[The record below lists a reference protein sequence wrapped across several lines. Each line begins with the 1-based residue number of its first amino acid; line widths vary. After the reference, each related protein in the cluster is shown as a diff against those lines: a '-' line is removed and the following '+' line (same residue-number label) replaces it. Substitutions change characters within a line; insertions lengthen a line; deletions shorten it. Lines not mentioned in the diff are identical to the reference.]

1 MNNQIVLLSGDA
13 RQVYLEKELLDRGL
27 SAVSLQ
33 NDSLDMPT
41 ICKNISLAKAI
52 LGPIPISSKE
62 GEIALTSKHSM
73 PWEEFIKLLHPGQIF
88 AAGCFPN
95 NWKEDCLRL
104 KIHLYD
110 YMEDE
115 ALAEYNTVA
124 TAEGVISQAI
134 ASSPYNLNQ
143 SRCLVAGY
151 GRCGEAIAKRLKAL
165 GAKVTVCTRNPVAIA
180 KALADGMEAKP
191 LSFLSDAVKSSLFC
205 FSTAPALIFTE
216 EVLGRMDKESLI
228 SDISSAPGSVDFA
241 AANALDIKAM
251 RCQGLPGKYSP
262 ASSAKILAS
271 SFLSYT
277 KTVNVTFEDCIKKEV
292 NL

>member
-1 MNNQIVLLSGDA
+1 MNNQIVLLNGDA
-13 RQVYLEKELLDRGL
+13 RQIYLEKELLNQGL

-33 NDSLDMPT
+33 NDSVDLSS
-41 ICKNISLAKAI
+41 ICKKISLAKAI
-52 LGPIPISSKE
+52 LGPIPICSKE
-62 GEIALTSKHSM
+62 GKIALTSKQSI
-73 PWEEFIKLLHPGQIF
+73 PWEEFIKFLRPGQIF
-88 AAGCFPN
+88 AAGCFPKK
-95 NWKEDCLRL
+95 WKDDFLRL

-124 TAEGVISQAI
+124 TAEGVTSQAI
-134 ASSPYNLNQ
+134 ASSPYNLNR

-151 GRCGEAIAKRLKAL
+151 GRCGEAIAKRLKAF

-180 KALADGMEAKP
+180 KAAADGMEAKP
-191 LSFLSDAVKSSLFC
+191 LSLLSTAVKNSMFI

-216 EVLGRMDKESLI
+216 EVLKRMNKEVLLL
-228 SDISSAPGSVDFA
+228 DISSAPGSVDFTA
-241 AANALDIKAM
+241 AKTLNIKALS
-251 RCQGLPGKYSP
+251 CPGLPGKYSP

-271 SFLSYT
+271 SFLSYA